1 MTAWK
6 KVTISDVADEVTVGH
21 VGPMASEYVDK
32 GIPFLRS
39 LNIEPFNI
47 KCDGVKFI
55 TPSFHKRLQ
64 KSSLRPGDVVIVRTG
79 KPGTCAVIPDWLLE
93 ANCSDVVIV
102 RCNERVRPRFLC
114 YVVNSVAGHH
124 ISSHIVGAVQQHFN
138 VGSARTLDFL
148 LPSIEGQDAILAI
161 LGALDDK
168 IDLNRRTNETLEAMA
183 RALFR
188 DWFVDF
194 GPTRAKM
201 VGQTPYLAPEI
212 WELFPDRLDDEGKP
226 EGWHYRTLGTLC
238 ERMIGG
244 LWGEEE
250 KTPKSSSE
258 FICLRGV
265 DLQHLKETG
274 MCPHAPKRWG
284 NINAIQKRLI
294 QPNEFLIASSGAGPC
309 GRSLWLGKYT
319 QNIAISTP
327 VIFSNFVKKFTTSEE
342 SIACYIEFIISNMH
356 RSGEIQSFIN
366 GTSVPNLDDDALL
379 KTHTILDPGI
389 EIIRKFFEFI
399 VSVLDTKMSK
409 ESRSL
414 AQLRDLLL
422 PKLMSGEIRIRDA
435 EKMVEDAL

>member
-1 MTAWK
+1 M
-6 KVTISDVADEVTVGH
+6 SDVANEVTVGH

-47 KCDGVKFI
+47 KYDGVKFI

-102 RCNERVRPRFLC
+102 RCSERVRPRFLC

-138 VGSARTLDFL
+138 VGSARTLEFL

-161 LGALDDK
+161 LGTLDDK
-168 IDLNRRTNETLEAMA
+168 IDLNRRMNETLEAMA

-201 VGQTPYLAPEI
+201 AGQTPYLVTEI

-226 EGWHYRTLGTLC
+226 EGWSFSSIYDVASVVYGAPFASSLFNTQCDGIPLVRIRDLPSEKPGVWTTENHPKGFKILPG
-238 ERMIGG
+238 MIVVGMDG
-244 LWGEEE
+244 EFRAHLWGGEEAWLNQRVCV
-250 KTPKSSSE
+250 
-258 FICLRGV
+258 F
-265 DLQHLKETG
+265 
-274 MCPHAPKRWG
+274 
-284 NINAIQKRLI
+284 
-294 QPNEFLIASSGAGPC
+294 QPNEGISSVFLRETIIPQLKFIEDTEVATTVIH
-309 GRSLWLGKYT
+309 LGKGDIDGFTSLFPGKTLISAFNDGVEVFYKKIV
-319 QNIAISTP
+319 QN
-327 VIFSNFVKKFTTSEE
+327 KKE
-342 SIACYIEFIISNMH
+342 A
-356 RSGEIQSFIN
+356 Q
-366 GTSVPNLDDDALL
+366 
-379 KTHTILDPGI
+379 
-389 EIIRKFFEFI
+389 
-399 VSVLDTKMSK
+399 
-409 ESRSL
+409 SL

-422 PKLMSGEIRIRDA
+422 PKLMSGEIRVRDA
-435 EKMVEDAL
+435 EKMMANAL

>member
-1 MTAWK
+1 MITWE
-6 KVTISDVADEVTVGH
+6 KVTIADVADEVTVGH

-47 KCDGVKFI
+47 RCDGVKFI
-55 TPSFHKRLQ
+55 APSFHKRLQ

-102 RCNERVRPRFLC
+102 RCSERIRPRFLC

-138 VGSARTLDFL
+138 VGSARTLEFL
-148 LPSIEGQDAILAI
+148 LPSIEEQDAILAI
-161 LGALDDK
+161 LGSLDDK

-201 VGQTPYLAPEI
+201 AGEAPYLAPEL

-226 EGWHYRTLGTLC
+226 EGWETSAFDQCITILT
-238 ERMIGG
+238 GG
-244 LWGEEE
+244 
-250 KTPKSSSE
+250 TPK
-258 FICLRGV
+258 
-265 DLQHLKETG
+265 
-274 MCPHAPKRWG
+274 
-284 NINAIQKRLI
+284 
-294 QPNEFLIASSGAGPC
+294 
-309 GRSLWLGKYT
+309 
-319 QNIAISTP
+319 
-327 VIFSNFVKKFTTSEE
+327 
-342 SIACYIEFIISNMH
+342 
-356 RSGEIQSFIN
+356 
-366 GTSVPNLDDDALL
+366 TSVPSYWNGNIPWFSVVDAPAES
-379 KTHTILDPGI
+379 D
-389 EIIRKFFEFI
+389 
-399 VSVLDTKMSK
+399 VYVLDTTKKITQDGLNNSAASILPENTVIISARGTVGKLALTSGDMTMNQSCYGIRGSHGYGQYFILQSLKNILTELKNNTHGSVFDTITRQTFSTISTTLPSLRLAQHYENMISK
-409 ESRSL
+409 YFERILVNCQESRTL

-422 PKLMSGEIRIRDA
+422 PKLMSGEISIRDA
-435 EKMVEDAL
+435 EKMVEDAA